1 MDTLK
6 QDAAEIA
13 KTEAEAIKRE
23 IAEKI
28 QARRKSNADMR
39 KDEFVAEI
47 SILLRLVEHYT
58 KIAQIMSDGGDDDGE
73 EAPRANTADE
83 GVRRRVATSRKPSRS
98 IQKGV

>member
-1 MDTLK
+1 MDKLK
-6 QDAAEIA
+6 HAAAEVA

-47 SILLRLVEHYT
+47 SILLHLVEHYT
-58 KIAQIMSDGGDDDGE
+58 KIAQIMSDGGDDNGE
-73 EAPRANTADE
+73 EAPRAVAANE
-83 GVRRRVATSRKPSRS
+83 GVRRRVVTKRKSD
-98 IQKGV
+98 